1 MIEVENI
8 LFDFNGTIID
18 DVDLCLKLLNQML
31 IKRNHLPV
39 SKERYLEIF
48 TFPVIEYYKLA
59 GFKFPEDDFD
69 ELATFFINEY
79 KRQNVTCPLYPNV
92 IRTLNYL
99 ISKNIKLAIVSA
111 SEKNLLLS
119 QLEQYGIKNYFFGIS
134 GLDSI
139 NADSK
144 IESAKKFINKN
155 NLNLSKTIF
164 VGDTLHD
171 ADVALTL
178 GIPCILIASGHQC
191 KKVLNQSNAVIL
203 DDFGELINIIK

>member
-31 IKRNHLPV
+31 IKRNHRPV

-59 GFKFPEDDFD
+59 GFRFPEDDFD

-79 KRQNVTCPLYPNV
+79 KRQNITCPLYPNV
-92 IRTLNYL
+92 IKTLDYL
-99 ISKNIKLAIVSA
+99 KNKNIKLAIVSA
-111 SEKNLLLS
+111 SEKTLLLS
-119 QLEQYGIKNYFFGIS
+119 QLEQYGIKDYFFGIS

-144 IESAKKFINKN
+144 IESAKKFISKN

-171 ADVALTL
+171 ADVAASLD
-178 GIPCILIASGHQC
+178 IPCILVASGHQC
-191 KKVLNQSNAVIL
+191 KSVLNCSNALIL